1 MNAVHYFNGEWVT
14 EEKLLIP
21 VKDLSVVRGFGVFDF
36 MRTYQGNKPF
46 RMEDHIERFYRS
58 AAYLELDVPVSQEE
72 LRSIVEDGIAR
83 NGFPETGVR
92 FTLTGGVASDAYMI
106 APGKPSLIVT
116 FGPINSPDPK
126 LYQEGGKVITTPHIR
141 HLPHAKSL
149 NYMIAVLAH
158 REVKRQGAVEAVYID
173 DKTSQIYEG
182 TIANMFAVK
191 DGTVITPKDD
201 VLIGI
206 TRNVVLE
213 LCDALDI
220 PHREEPLFANDLATY
235 QEMFIT
241 GTTKEVMPI
250 IQFDETTI
258 GDGKVGPITRQLV
271 DAFESL
277 VGKK

>member
-1 MNAVHYFNGEWVT
+1 MSIVHYFNGEWVS

-36 MRTYQGNKPF
+36 LRTYQGKPF
-46 RMEDHIERFYRS
+46 RMEAHVDRFFNSAKFLELEIPADREAIMKVIEEGIER
-58 AAYLELDVPVSQEE
+58 
-72 LRSIVEDGIAR
+72 
-83 NGFPETGVR
+83 NGLPETGIR
-92 FTLTGGVASDAYMI
+92 LTLTGGVADDAYMI
-106 APGKPSLIVT
+106 APGKPSLIIT
-116 FGPINSPDPK
+116 FGPISSPDPK
-126 LYQEGGKVITTPHIR
+126 LYEDGGKVISTPHIR

-149 NYMIAVLAH
+149 NYMMAVLAH
-158 REVKRQGAVEAVYID
+158 REVKRQGAVEAVYMD
-173 DKTSQIYEG
+173 PKSGQIYEG
-182 TIANMFAVK
+182 TIANVMVVK
-191 DGTVITPKDD
+191 DGTVITPKDN

-213 LCDALDI
+213 LCEQLQI
-220 PHREEPLFANDLATY
+220 PYREEDLFEKDLNNF

-250 IQFDETTI
+250 TQFDEQKI
-258 GDGKVGPITRQLV
+258 GDGKVGPITRKLV